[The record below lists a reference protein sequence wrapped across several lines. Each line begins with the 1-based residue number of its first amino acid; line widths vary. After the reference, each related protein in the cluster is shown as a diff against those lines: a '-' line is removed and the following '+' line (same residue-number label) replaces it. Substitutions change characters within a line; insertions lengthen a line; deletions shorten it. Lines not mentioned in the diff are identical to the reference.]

1 MAAKFPLFKGATRV
15 PTFLLIPRNMFIVIL
30 MGSACLFMVIKFYAI
45 GVFALLWVIT
55 WAVTKYDD
63 RMFRIL
69 WLWLITKV
77 KNSFDSRFTNAL
89 GGSTYAPVEYTDPVL
104 RNVQDE
110 R

>member
-30 MGSACLFMVIKFYAI
+30 MFSTCLFMVIHFYAM
-45 GVFALLWVIT
+45 VAFALAWLIT

-69 WLWLITKV
+69 WLWVITKV
-77 KNSFDSRFTNAL
+77 KNSLDSKFTNTL

-104 RNVQDE
+104 RNVRDE

>member
-15 PTFLLIPRNMFIVIL
+15 PTFLLIPRNMFIVI
-30 MGSACLFMVIKFYAI
+30 MMVSVCLFMVIHFYAMGI
-45 GVFALLWVIT
+45 FALCWLIT

-63 RMFRIL
+63 RMFRVL

-77 KNSFDSRFTNAL
+77 KNNLDSKFAKTL

-104 RNVQDE
+104 RYVKDE
-110 R
+110 E